1 MGGVKKQPVKSTKQ
15 SKNGSAKWQI
25 VALVLLIVFFV
36 VSLMFL
42 WLYASNKPN
51 FRDLKQAYNK
61 LNIPSDWQLVNEYNK
76 TGTAGMFCLN
86 NLSDTSPCP
95 VLSKEFKTQSVI
107 TDQILL
113 TQTFNE
119 IFSNFSNAKIE
130 EIECT
135 NIGESEYYRCFK
147 EIIINKTSLYVSV
160 SNINSKSEK
169 GSWGTVVITPIK

>member
-1 MGGVKKQPVKSTKQ
+1 MGGSKKQPVKSTKQ

-51 FRDLKQAYNK
+51 FRDLKQSYNK

-95 VLSKEFKTQSVI
+95 VLINEYKVPENTI
-107 TDQILL
+107 DQILM

-119 IFSNFSNAKIE
+119 VFANFPSAESQEIQCSNLENSEGYDCKKIIEKNNIEITLSLSTVDSNGN
-130 EIECT
+130 T
-135 NIGESEYYRCFK
+135 
-147 EIIINKTSLYVSV
+147 
-160 SNINSKSEK
+160 
-169 GSWGTVVITPIK
+169 GSWAIIS